1 MVGFPSVGKSTIIS
15 SVSKAKPKIADYP
28 FTTLHPHL
36 GVVRA
41 TNGDTFVMADLPG
54 LIEGA
59 SKGDGLGDRF
69 LKHIERTKVLLH
81 VLDMS
86 REDPLN
92 DYKLINN
99 ELKAFNEKLMAK
111 DMVVV
116 ANKMDVAGSEEK
128 LNILKENI
136 KDKKIFAISA
146 FEKLVFKKWLIT

>member
-1 MVGFPSVGKSTIIS
+1 M
-15 SVSKAKPKIADYP
+15 
-28 FTTLHPHL
+28 
-36 GVVRA
+36 VRA

-86 REDPLN
+86 HDDPLN

-99 ELKAFNEKLMAK
+99 ELKVFNEKLMAK

-128 LNILKENI
+128 TKHLKR
-136 KDKKIFAISA
+136 KY
-146 FEKLVFKKWLIT
+146 